1 MPLKIKNKQV
11 NAKNK
16 KILKEFLGYAIV
28 ILAAIIS
35 ATLIRI
41 FILEPFIVPT
51 PSMEPNLRVGDKV
64 IINKMAYKFGTVER
78 GDIVAFHS
86 PLEQKDLVKRVI
98 AVEGDEITLTSEG
111 EIFISGEKISESYLP
126 ANQNIF
132 YINQTIVV
140 GEGEVFVMGDNRN
153 NSFDSRFF
161 GTIAEDDIFGKFVL
175 IYWPPSRW

>member
-28 ILAAIIS
+28 ILAAVIS

-64 IINKMAYKFGTVER
+64 IINKMAYKFGTVKR

-98 AVEGDEITLTSEG
+98 AVEGNEITLTSEG

-175 IYWPPSRW
+175 IYWPPSSW

>member
-11 NAKNK
+11 NVKNK

-28 ILAAIIS
+28 ILAAVIS

-98 AVEGDEITLTSEG
+98 AVEGNEITLTSEG
-111 EIFISGEKISESYLP
+111 EIFINGEKISESYLP

-175 IYWPPSRW
+175 IYWPPSSW